1 MNKLSTYSLTVAI
14 ALGSSVTQ
22 AEETEIVNWE
32 GLYTGIA
39 IGTSSSTASP
49 TSQVEY
55 DGSYFNDNSSGSD
68 RDQVNPI
75 LQKELDGNSISGS
88 LFLGY
93 HFQTDRF
100 VYGVEADLTHSDFS
114 ESMSEGP
121 TNFDTT
127 SGTSNFTITSSAKS
141 DYMLSIRPKVG
152 YTTGNFLMHFSA
164 GPVISEFSTTNTYS
178 DTHGTGHNT
187 SIENKET
194 SIGVS
199 ANLGFDYLISSDL
212 SLRFDYTYLNF
223 SDIMDEKVDVDN
235 DGDTD
240 ITYGSDFS
248 SQNLR
253 LALTKQF

>member
-22 AEETEIVNWE
+22 AEDTETVNWE
-32 GLYTGIA
+32 GFYAGIA

-49 TSQVEY
+49 STEVEY
-55 DGSYFNDNSSGSD
+55 SGYFNDNSNGSD
-68 RDQVNPI
+68 RDQLDPI
-75 LQKELDGNSISGS
+75 LQKELDGDSISGS

-93 HFQTDRF
+93 HFQTGRF

-121 TNFDTT
+121 TDFDTT
-127 SGTSNFTITSSAKS
+127 SGTSNFTIASSAKS

-152 YTTGNFLMHFSA
+152 YTNGNFLMHFSA

-194 SIGVS
+194 SIGLS

-212 SLRFDYTYLNF
+212 SFRVDYTYLNF
-223 SDIMDEKVDVDN
+223 SDIMDDKVDVDN

>member
-22 AEETEIVNWE
+22 AEDTETVNWE
-32 GLYTGIA
+32 GFYAGIA

-49 TSQVEY
+49 STEVEY
-55 DGSYFNDNSSGSD
+55 SGYFNDNSNGSD
-68 RDQVNPI
+68 RDQLDPI
-75 LQKELDGNSISGS
+75 LQKELDGDSISGS

-93 HFQTDRF
+93 HFQTGRF

-121 TNFDTT
+121 TDFDTT
-127 SGTSNFTITSSAKS
+127 SGTSNFTIASSAKS

-152 YTTGNFLMHFSA
+152 YTNGNFLMHFSA

-178 DTHGTGHNT
+178 DTYNSGRNI

-199 ANLGFDYLISSDL
+199 ANLGFDYLISNDL
-212 SLRFDYTYLNF
+212 SLRVDYTYLDF